1 MVNMNT
7 FIQKSQRNDG
17 LFAPN
22 KIVLCGVLLALSLGL
37 GTPSVGFAL
46 PEIAPGPGHTLQQV
60 ELKGDHQNVQVI
72 LHTNGRANYVTESGE
87 KGFSI
92 ILEDTQLQ
100 KGESLKKGNELT
112 KPGDKSPWHPEA
124 VNIPHQKVRVTIP
137 NLSAS
142 QYTVSVVQKNA
153 KGPSVMAHSTTT
165 SQKASVMLA
174 QALKPHAPDSLDPI
188 DSDEALDSILKRFQD
203 TPEAAAPAKPP
214 KNNQK
219 HSGNKASAQPEAGKS
234 SDAHPPLKTKQAHAK
249 VASSKHVHTKQASK
263 VASSTTSPSP
273 SAHSK
278 DQASSPEAVS
288 ALALEANEKSHGSI
302 SNGSIKEFQITD
314 SPDAP
319 SSSAPKNAVSKPLN
333 ALSPELSSETPP
345 EAVDIPTPRS
355 SQVQMGYPNAEN
367 LPAPTL
373 PSLESAQDPKPIPE
387 TQNSFLE
394 VLNENIRKKLAEIPG
409 WILLTSGI
417 ALLLTS
423 VVLGIKVIQLILN
436 PGNSKEDR
444 IIPQY
449 AHLDAHPDA
458 HLDATSPRIQQG
470 YDPLNPEYDEESYP
484 NTASLS
490 PKGINPMSQPKNA
503 EDFKD
508 SAPFNASAYLMN
520 SDVKLTDAVRQT
532 MLLKQMNK

>member
-1 MVNMNT
+1 
-7 FIQKSQRNDG
+7 
-17 LFAPN
+17 
-22 KIVLCGVLLALSLGL
+22 
-37 GTPSVGFAL
+37 
-46 PEIAPGPGHTLQQV
+46 GHTLQQV

-72 LHTNGRANYVTESGE
+72 LHTNGRANYVTESGD
-87 KGFSI
+87 KGFSV

-100 KGESLKKGNELT
+100 KGEIGVAKQN
-112 KPGDKSPWHPEA
+112 DKSPWHPEA

-137 NLSAS
+137 NLSAN

-153 KGPSVMAHSTTT
+153 KGPNVITHSATS
-165 SQKASVMLA
+165 SQKSQVMLA

-203 TPEAAAPAKPP
+203 TPEAAAPAKSS

-219 HSGNKASAQPEAGKS
+219 QTVNKAPDQLKTGKPEAEKTA
-234 SDAHPPLKTKQAHAK
+234 DTHHPHKTKQAHAK
-249 VASSKHVHTKQASK
+249 VASSKHELTRSEHAKQGAK
-263 VASSTTSPSP
+263 VASSSL
-273 SAHSK
+273 SAHSR

-302 SNGSIKEFQITD
+302 KEFQITD
-314 SPDAP
+314 TPDVP
-319 SSSAPKNAVSKPLN
+319 SSSAPKKTISKPLN
-333 ALSPELSSETPP
+333 ALSPELSSETPS
-345 EAVDIPTPRS
+345 ESVDIPTPRS
-355 SQVQMGYPNAEN
+355 PQVQMGYPNAET

-373 PSLESAQDPKPIPE
+373 PNLESTQEPKPLSG

-423 VVLGIKVIQLILN
+423 VVLGIKLIQLILT

-449 AHLDAHPDA
+449 AHLDAH
-458 HLDATSPRIQQG
+458 LDAASPRIQQG
-470 YDPLNPEYDEESYP
+470 YDHLNPESDEESYQ
-484 NTASLS
+484 NTASMY
-490 PKGINPMSQPKNA
+490 PKGINPMSQPNNA
-503 EDFKD
+503 TDFKD
-508 SAPFNASAYLMN
+508 SAPFNASTYLMN